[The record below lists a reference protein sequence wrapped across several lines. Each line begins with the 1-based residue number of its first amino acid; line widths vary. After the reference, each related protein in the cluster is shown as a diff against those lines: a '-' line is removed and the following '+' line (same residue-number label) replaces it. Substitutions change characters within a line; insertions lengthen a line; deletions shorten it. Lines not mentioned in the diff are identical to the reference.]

1 METWMLV
8 AIGAAVVV
16 VAVLITTLVM
26 RSKSQHKGTE
36 RLQRK
41 FGNEYGSAVADVGRK
56 KGEADLE
63 KREGRVEGFS
73 LRPLSNVE
81 AERFTQ
87 LWKATQARFIDDP
100 GGAISDADRLLS
112 EVMQARGYPVSDFEQ
127 RAADLSVDH
136 AEFVANY
143 RAAHAEAVKHSR
155 GAASTENL
163 RQAMVNYRWLFN
175 DLVATDRAREPQ
187 AASA

>member
-8 AIGAAVVV
+8 GIGAVAVIA
-16 VAVLITTLVM
+16 AVLISTLVM
-26 RSKSQHKGTE
+26 KSKSQHKGTE

-41 FGNEYGSAVADVGRK
+41 FGDEYGNAVADVGRK

-73 LRPLSNVE
+73 LRALSNAE
-81 AERFTQ
+81 AERFTR
-87 LWKATQARFIDDP
+87 LWSGTQARFIDDP

-127 RAADLSVDH
+127 RASDLSVDH

-163 RQAMVNYRWLFN
+163 RQAMVNYRWLFS
-175 DLVATDRAREPQ
+175 DLVATDRVREPQ
-187 AASA
+187 AATV